1 MQSPCRTDKQQRDQ
15 RILDLLRRLVRI
27 NTEHTA
33 PEPGAPYGKG
43 CAAALD
49 LALAE
54 CERRGFAVTRLDQR
68 IGWAEVGKKGP
79 LAAFPVH
86 LDVVPAS
93 GGKGWSHGPYAAEV
107 LDGVLFGRGCMDNK
121 AGAAVM
127 IELIDALAQEFG
139 ADGRELPCRLR
150 IIFGT
155 DEETGMADMAAYV
168 AAGCEQ
174 PTLGFVPDAAFPA
187 VRGEKARLHLV
198 CACESLDGCDD
209 LRFIGGTAANVV
221 PDSARAELPCGRV
234 LEASGRPAHG
244 STPEKGENAIAKL
257 VAQLVAEGV
266 GGAGLAALD
275 ELLCRDLHGAAAG
288 IDVPDKTFGH
298 TSLNLGVLN
307 IEGGRA
313 RVELDVRFGLGIDTG
328 EVVSRLGKALGDAWS
343 VEVAMA
349 KPVHLVPEDDPCL
362 QALLAAY
369 RRVTDDAEPSSV
381 MAGGTYASYLPA
393 LVAFGPKLPGTHTG
407 AHGIDEHVSLA
418 NISRATDVYE
428 EALRAIVA
436 LAE

>member
-1 MQSPCRTDKQQRDQ
+1 M
-15 RILDLLRRLVRI
+15 
-27 NTEHTA
+27 
-33 PEPGAPYGKG
+33 
-43 CAAALD
+43 
-49 LALAE
+49 
-54 CERRGFAVTRLDQR
+54 
-68 IGWAEVGKKGP
+68 
-79 LAAFPVH
+79 
-86 LDVVPAS
+86 
-93 GGKGWSHGPYAAEV
+93 
-107 LDGVLFGRGCMDNK
+107 
-121 AGAAVM
+121 
-127 IELIDALAQEFG
+127 
-139 ADGRELPCRLR
+139 
-150 IIFGT
+150 
-155 DEETGMADMAAYV
+155 
-168 AAGCEQ
+168 
-174 PTLGFVPDAAFPA
+174 
-187 VRGEKARLHLV
+187 
-198 CACESLDGCDD
+198 CACDLLDGCDD

-221 PDSARAELPCGRV
+221 PDSARAELACGRV

-257 VAQLVAEGV
+257 VTRLVAEGV
-266 GGAGLAALD
+266 GGVGLAALD
-275 ELLCRDLHGAAAG
+275 RLLCRDLHGTAAR
-288 IDVPDKTFGH
+288 IDVPDDTFGH

-313 RVELDVRFGLGIDTG
+313 RMELDVRFGLGIDAE

-349 KPVHLVPEDDPCL
+349 KPAHLVPEDDPCL

-369 RRVTDDAEPSSV
+369 RRVADDAEPPSV

-428 EALRAIVA
+428 EALRASVA

>member
-1 MQSPCRTDKQQRDQ
+1 
-15 RILDLLRRLVRI
+15 
-27 NTEHTA
+27 
-33 PEPGAPYGKG
+33 
-43 CAAALD
+43 
-49 LALAE
+49 
-54 CERRGFAVTRLDQR
+54 
-68 IGWAEVGKKGP
+68 
-79 LAAFPVH
+79 
-86 LDVVPAS
+86 
-93 GGKGWSHGPYAAEV
+93 
-107 LDGVLFGRGCMDNK
+107 
-121 AGAAVM
+121 
-127 IELIDALAQEFG
+127 
-139 ADGRELPCRLR
+139 
-150 IIFGT
+150 
-155 DEETGMADMAAYV
+155 MADMAAYV

-198 CACESLDGCDD
+198 CACDSLDGCDD

-221 PDSARAELPCGRV
+221 PDSARAELSCGRV

-257 VAQLVAEGV
+257 VGQLVAEGV

-275 ELLCRDLHGAAAG
+275 QLLCRDLHGAAAG

-313 RVELDVRFGLGIDTG
+313 RMELDVRFGLGIDAE
-328 EVVSRLGKALGDAWS
+328 EVVSRLGKALGGVWS

-349 KPVHLVPEDDPCL
+349 KPAHLVPEDDPCL

>member
-15 RILDLLRRLVRI
+15 RVLDLLRSLVRI

-93 GGKGWSHGPYAAEV
+93 GGKGWSHDPYAAEV
-107 LDGVLFGRGCMDNK
+107 VDGVLFGRGCMDNK
-121 AGAAVM
+121 VGAAVM
-127 IELIDALAQEFG
+127 VELIDALAQEFDAG
-139 ADGRELPCRLR
+139 GRELPCRLR

-155 DEETGMADMAAYV
+155 DEETGMADLAAYV

-198 CACESLDGCDD
+198 CACDSLDGCDD

-221 PDSARAELPCGRV
+221 PDSARAELACGRV
-234 LEASGRPAHG
+234 IEASGRVLDDLTESERP
-244 STPEKGENAIAKL
+244 
-257 VAQLVAEGV
+257 

-298 TSLNLGVLN
+298 TSLNLGVLD

-313 RVELDVRFGLGIDTG
+313 RMELDVRFGLGIDAE
-328 EVVSRLGKALGDAWS
+328 EVVSRLGKALGGAWS

-349 KPVHLVPEDDPCL
+349 KPAHLVPEDDPCL

-369 RRVTDDAEPSSV
+369 HRVTEDAEPPSV